1 MFRFCSCVIRF
12 DRICE
17 LAEQRSQYSK
27 AKALVKAML
36 TSPTQDANGYSN
48 TFGTQDFNS
57 LRAYGSSRAQATEA
71 AEWMLSADEFI
82 QAYCNRIGAA
92 DATKVMNKFEVRCP
106 MFVHSKKHE
115 TRASF
120 SSLVDIAADLYR
132 ELKLLDPKIPKWSK
146 LPDDA
151 LTSLKQETSSHK
163 QVLLRETGDDIGEN
177 LLAEK
182 GYSLNGHITEVATGH
197 IYMISSFSA
206 DEVSASLKLVKPAAE
221 TKSKKSN
228 KIPQKLTVQR
238 IELLQC
244 IKWHPIDCTEPK
256 FLDPRKI
263 VIFQNNLEFKAY
275 IIIGEIK
282 AKLAIEANKGNDTD
296 MRLQTFP
303 GISVVSNKQF
313 NKGAMKLVAISNSI
327 SVVQDGKS
335 FIMGS
340 KSYTLYSGNSFKI
353 SMKSSNDSLASKS
366 SQEQYLCAMF
376 WHTTS
381 VFDPGC
387 ANSELSEKEVVI
399 SVLGEKMTIKIPMII
414 NKEPLKVGD
423 HIKLLKKSESIE
435 EPPNKK
441 FKFTLPA
448 SKK

>member
-1 MFRFCSCVIRF
+1 
-12 DRICE
+12 
-17 LAEQRSQYSK
+17 
-27 AKALVKAML
+27 
-36 TSPTQDANGYSN
+36 
-48 TFGTQDFNS
+48 
-57 LRAYGSSRAQATEA
+57 
-71 AEWMLSADEFI
+71 
-82 QAYCNRIGAA
+82 
-92 DATKVMNKFEVRCP
+92 
-106 MFVHSKKHE
+106 
-115 TRASF
+115 
-120 SSLVDIAADLYR
+120 
-132 ELKLLDPKIPKWSK
+132 
-146 LPDDA
+146 
-151 LTSLKQETSSHK
+151 
-163 QVLLRETGDDIGEN
+163 
-177 LLAEK
+177 
-182 GYSLNGHITEVATGH
+182 
-197 IYMISSFSA
+197 MISSFSA

-228 KIPQKLTVQR
+228 KTPQKLTVQR

-282 AKLAIEANKGNDTD
+282 SKLAIEANKGNDTD

-353 SMKSSNDSLASKS
+353 CMKSSNDSLASKS

-381 VFDPGC
+381 VFDQGC
-387 ANSELSEKEVVI
+387 AINSELSEKEVVI

-414 NKEPLKVGD
+414 NTVPIKVGD

-435 EPPNKK
+435 EPPTKK
-441 FKFTLPA
+441 FKFTVPGT
-448 SKK
+448 KK